1 MKTINTLLVAV
12 TGSFFA
18 ASAYSATIDSVTL
31 DFEGVGDLQAV
42 EDFYNGGDG
51 EDFGIS
57 FSENAL
63 AIVDLD
69 AGGSGN
75 FANEP
80 TADTVLFFLT
90 GAAATLNVDAGFE
103 VGFSF
108 FYAATNNSGS
118 IQVYDGLNATGNLL
132 ADLFLPTL
140 PEGPGDP
147 NGGLGDFRGSFG
159 NFQPI
164 GVAFDGVARSID
176 FGGTVNQIGFD
187 NITFG
192 SIQPNDEGGVF
203 PADDTINPIPLPA
216 GGWLLLSGLAS
227 VAAVK
232 RRKKRFV

>member
-1 MKTINTLLVAV
+1 MRTMNTLLIAL
-12 TGSFFA
+12 TSSFLA
-18 ASAYSATIDSVTL
+18 ASAYAATMDSITL

-42 EDFYNGGDG
+42 EDYYNGGDG

-80 TADTVLFFLT
+80 TPDTILFFLT

-108 FYAATNNSGS
+108 LYSATTSSGS

-147 NGGLGDFRGSFG
+147 NGGLGDFRGSFA

-164 GVAFDGVARSID
+164 GVGFDGVARSID

-192 SIQPNDEGGVF
+192 SVEPNDEGGVF
-203 PADDTINPIPLPA
+203 PTDDPISPVPLPA
-216 GGWLLLSGLAS
+216 GGLLLLSGLAG
-227 VAAVK
+227 VAGLK
-232 RRKKRFV
+232 RRKKRFA